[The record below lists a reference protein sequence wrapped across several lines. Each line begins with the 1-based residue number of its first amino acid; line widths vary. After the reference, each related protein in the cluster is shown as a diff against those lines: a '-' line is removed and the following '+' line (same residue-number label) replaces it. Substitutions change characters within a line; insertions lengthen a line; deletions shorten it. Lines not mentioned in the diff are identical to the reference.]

1 MADYGLPWSRVLPS
15 DTSSVSFAGDWSV
28 YTPGGFRNV
37 SQPETNA
44 SVAFRFHGTG
54 ARVVG
59 FVSFGPRDD
68 PLQGRITWGSGGR
81 VEEFNISSF
90 GTDTRCIG
98 DGPSSL
104 YNPGGT
110 ETCPPTFYLP
120 VEPLLCNQYTLNL
133 TVSPDQE
140 MQLKQ
145 FEFLPCTS
153 DGDPASA
160 STTALASASSSTNA
174 IAAEKKQTLS
184 TGVIAGAALGALA
197 ALLALGSLAFLIILR
212 RRRRR
217 HRRRIGT
224 LPSPSSP
231 PPSPSPSPFLICFS
245 RSRSWLRLPGRQPK
259 PTHPS
264 AEFLTSSSSS
274 PATASRAD
282 SRTVQGYYPT
292 TTMMIDASGSTPPS
306 PALAMMGSAAARP
319 RSSARSAGNARDG
332 GTAFEKQQ
340 EPEPSGLPVARG
352 YLPDSKELMAWRE
365 REQAGAQGLGTT
377 FEKQQE
383 PESSGLPVARGYLP
397 DSKELMA
404 WQEREQAGAQGPA
417 RTPSTTEVLPLYQT
431 RRSLR
436 RPS

>member
-1 MADYGLPWSRVLPS
+1 MAEYDDPPWSPVLPS

-37 SQPETNA
+37 SLPETNA
-44 SVAFRFHGTG
+44 SVAFRFYGTG

-59 FVSFGPRDD
+59 FVSFGQRHD

-81 VEEFNISSF
+81 VKGFNISSF
-90 GTDTRCIG
+90 DGDTRCIG
-98 DGPSSL
+98 NDSL
-104 YNPGGT
+104 YNTGGT
-110 ETCPPTFYLP
+110 ETCLPPTFS
-120 VEPLLCNQYTLNL
+120 VMPLLCNQYTLNL
-133 TVSPDQE
+133 TVSPDQA

-145 FEFLPCTS
+145 FEFLPCTPDGGS
-153 DGDPASA
+153 DPA
-160 STTALASASSSTNA
+160 STTALASASSSANA
-174 IAAEKKQTLS
+174 VAAEKKQTLS
-184 TGVIAGAALGALA
+184 AGVITGAALGALA

-212 RRRRR
+212 RRRR
-217 HRRRIGT
+217 HRRHIGT

-245 RSRSWLRLPGRQPK
+245 RSRSWLRLPGRHPK

-264 AEFLTSSSSS
+264 AEFLTPSSSSS
-274 PATASRAD
+274 AAASRGD
-282 SRTVQGYYPT
+282 SRSVQGYYPT

-306 PALAMMGSAAARP
+306 PALPMMGSAAARP

-365 REQAGAQGLGTT
+365 REREQAGAQGLGTT

-404 WQEREQAGAQGPA
+404 WQEREQAGGQGPA

>member
-1 MADYGLPWSRVLPS
+1 MADFDPS
-15 DTSSVSFAGDWSV
+15 WNTVPLSDSSAVSFVGNWSA
-28 YTPGGFRNV
+28 YTPSGFRNV
-37 SQPETNA
+37 SHPETNA
-44 SVAFRFHGTG
+44 SVSFSFHGTV
-54 ARVVG
+54 ARVVS

-68 PLQGRITWGSGGR
+68 PLQGRITWGSGR
-81 VEEFNISSF
+81 RTDFNISSF
-90 GTDTRCIG
+90 GGDTRCIG
-98 DGPSSL
+98 DGPSSP

-110 ETCPPTFYLP
+110 ETCPRTFYLP
-120 VEPLLCNQYTLNL
+120 VQPLLCNLYTLNL
-133 TVSPDQE
+133 TVSPDQA

-153 DGDPASA
+153 DSGPASA
-160 STTALASASSSTNA
+160 SSTALASASSSTNA

-184 TGVIAGAALGALA
+184 AGVIAGVALGALA

-217 HRRRIGT
+217 HRRHIGA

-245 RSRSWLRLPGRQPK
+245 RSRSWLRLPGRHPK
-259 PTHPS
+259 PTNPS

-274 PATASRAD
+274 SPAAASRGD
-282 SRTVQGYYPT
+282 GRTVQGYYPT
-292 TTMMIDASGSTPPS
+292 TTMVIDASGSTPPS
-306 PALAMMGSAAARP
+306 TALPMMGSAARP
-319 RSSARSAGNARDG
+319 WSSSARSAGNARDG
-332 GTAFEKQQ
+332 GTASEKQQ

-365 REQAGAQGLGTT
+365 REQAGAST
-377 FEKQQE
+377 FEMQQQPE
-383 PESSGLPVARGYLP
+383 PSGLPVARGYLP

-404 WQEREQAGAQGPA
+404 WQEREQAGAQGLA